1 MRPPS
6 HRDVRR
12 AVRWGIAA
20 VALTGGV
27 MCVMALDLLTTAA
40 ELFVYRVDRAV
51 GVAPRVWLVAL
62 PIALFHARALAV
74 SSFPME
80 LPADPASAAHYT
92 PRRRSYTIFAYYGWL
107 AIVTL
112 ATVGVVAD
120 LIASLLRSGFHVP
133 GGLVLGPFAALL
145 ISALV
150 GVPVGGGAGL
160 LGAIASGHAT
170 THLHAVR
177 KRPTL
182 DAPARI
188 ASAVGLTVLVP
199 ATVAGLLSL
208 WLEAPVSGWVSV
220 GLAAPAL
227 VAVVHGAVTRRHLEV
242 LDASVREPRDD
253 TSEGWARV
261 PLSSLDSPDLLPL
274 HRGIG
279 EAPAHAL
286 VRLAPAGDGA
296 YRDTAIR
303 IPWALVD

>member
-1 MRPPS
+1 M
-6 HRDVRR
+6 
-12 AVRWGIAA
+12 G
-20 VALTGGV
+20 
-27 MCVMALDLLTTAA
+27 LDLLLTAVDLSA
-40 ELFVYRVDRAV
+40 YRVDRAV
-51 GVAPRVWLVAL
+51 GVAPDVWLVAL
-62 PIALFHARALAV
+62 PIAVFHARALLV
-74 SSFPME
+74 SSHPMD
-80 LPADPASAAHYT
+80 LPAKRVSAAHYT
-92 PRRRSYTIFAYYGWL
+92 PLRRSFTTFAYFGWL
-107 AIVTL
+107 AMVTFAAL
-112 ATVGVVAD
+112 AVVAD
-120 LIASLLRSGFHVP
+120 FVSSLLRSG
-133 GGLVLGPFAALL
+133 
-145 ISALV
+145 SDDLV
-150 GVPVGGGAGL
+150 GVVGSAFATLLVSAIVGLPVGGSAGL
-160 LGAIASGHAT
+160 VYAIASGHAI
-170 THLHAVR
+170 THLHESR

-199 ATVAGLLSL
+199 TTLTALLSL

-227 VAVVHGAVTRRHLEV
+227 VAVVHGAVTRRRLEA
-242 LDASVREPRDD
+242 LDAGVREPRDD

-296 YRDTAIR
+296 YRDAAIR

>member
-1 MRPPS
+1 MC
-6 HRDVRR
+6 
-12 AVRWGIAA
+12 
-20 VALTGGV
+20 AL
-27 MCVMALDLLTTAA
+27 ALDLLTTAA
-40 ELFVYRVDRAV
+40 DLFVYRVDRAV
-51 GVAPRVWLVAL
+51 GVAPDVWLVAL

-74 SSFPME
+74 SSVPME
-80 LPADPASAAHYT
+80 LPADPAIAAHYT
-92 PRRRSYTIFAYYGWL
+92 PRRRSLTTFAYYGCM
-107 AIVTL
+107 AVVTL
-112 ATVGVVAD
+112 TALVVVAS
-120 LIASLLRSGFHVP
+120 LVVSLLHSRFESPEVGGAVLLVSVLVGLP
-133 GGLVLGPFAALL
+133 IGAAAGLVYAT
-145 ISALV
+145 
-150 GVPVGGGAGL
+150 
-160 LGAIASGHAT
+160 ASGHAI
-170 THLHAVR
+170 THLHESR

-199 ATVAGLLSL
+199 TTLTALLSL

-227 VAVVHGAVTRRHLEV
+227 VAVVHGAVTRRRLEA
-242 LDASVREPRDD
+242 LDAGVREPRDD

-279 EAPAHAL
+279 DAPAHAL

-296 YRDTAIR
+296 YRDAAIR